1 MDTADKAGIL
11 GQLWIDYRDNEDF
24 SVFMEYNDIGLPLSY
39 VVAEGLVPGL
49 TNLGEDYINETLEMF
64 LKLLE
69 ITEQEVDMLPKIN
82 LDSVLS
88 FAHEK
93 KNTLE

>member
-1 MDTADKAGIL
+1 MDYADKTGIL
-11 GQLWIDYRDNEDF
+11 AQLWIDFRNDENF

-39 VVAEGLVPGL
+39 VVAEGLVNEL
-49 TNLGEDYINETLEMF
+49 TPLGEGYVDESIEMMF
-64 LKLLE
+64 KLLDV
-69 ITEQEVDMLPKIN
+69 TADEVQMLDKIN

-88 FAHEK
+88 LAHEK

>member
-11 GQLWIDYRDNEDF
+11 GQLWIDYRDNDDF

-69 ITEQEVDMLPKIN
+69 ITEEEVDMLPKIN
-82 LDSVLS
+82 LDSVLT

>member
-1 MDTADKAGIL
+1 MDTADKAGLL
-11 GQLWIDYRDNEDF
+11 GQLWIDFRNDENF

-39 VVAEGLVPGL
+39 VVAEGLVPNL
-49 TNLGEDYINETLEMF
+49 TPLGEEYVNETIEMLF
-64 LKLLE
+64 KLLE
-69 ITEQEVDMLPKIN
+69 ITEAEVDMLPKIN
-82 LDSVLS
+82 LETVLT

>member
-1 MDTADKAGIL
+1 MDIADKTGLL

-49 TNLGEDYINETLEMF
+49 TNLGEDYIDETFEMF
-64 LKLLE
+64 IKLLE
-69 ITEQEVDMLPKIN
+69 ITEEELNMLPKIN
-82 LDSVLS
+82 LDSVLN
-88 FAHEK
+88 FAHQK

>member
-1 MDTADKAGIL
+1 MDYADKTGIL
-11 GQLWIDYRDNEDF
+11 AQLWIDFRDDEDF

-49 TNLGEDYINETLEMF
+49 TELGEDYVDETIEMMF
-64 LKLLE
+64 KLLDV
-69 ITEQEVDMLPKIN
+69 TVDEVELLDKIN
-82 LDSVLS
+82 LDSVLALS
-88 FAHEK
+88 YQK

>member
-11 GQLWIDYRDNEDF
+11 GQLWIDYRDNDDF

-69 ITEQEVDMLPKIN
+69 ITEEEVDMLPKIN
-82 LDSVLS
+82 LDSVLG

>member
-1 MDTADKAGIL
+1 MDIADKAGIL

-24 SVFMEYNDIGLPLSY
+24 SVFIEYNDIGLPLSY
-39 VVAEGLVPGL
+39 VVAEGLVPAL
-49 TNLGEDYINETLEMF
+49 TPVGEDYINETIDMF
-64 LKLLE
+64 FKLLE

-82 LDSVLS
+82 LDSVLV

>member
-1 MDTADKAGIL
+1 MDTADKTGLL

-49 TNLGEDYINETLEMF
+49 TNLGEDYIDETLEMF
-64 LKLLE
+64 FKLLE
-69 ITEQEVDMLPKIN
+69 ITEAEVNMLPKIN
-82 LDSVLS
+82 LDSVLT
-88 FAHEK
+88 FAHQK

>member
-1 MDTADKAGIL
+1 MDIADKAGIL

-39 VVAEGLVPGL
+39 VVAEGLVPSL
-49 TNLGEDYINETLEMF
+49 TQLGEDYINETIEMF
-64 LKLLE
+64 FKLLE

-82 LDSVLS
+82 LDSVLV

>member
-11 GQLWIDYRDNEDF
+11 GQLWIDYRDDENF

-49 TNLGEDYINETLEMF
+49 TNLGEDYIDETLEMF

-82 LDSVLS
+82 LDSVLV

>member
-11 GQLWIDYRDNEDF
+11 GQLWIDYRDDENF

-69 ITEQEVDMLPKIN
+69 ITEEEVDMLPKIN
-82 LDSVLS
+82 LDSVLT